1 MKTCYKSYGG
11 WGYSHVYDNI
21 IPWLKSLG
29 ASDADLHTMMVANPR
44 RLHAVG

>member
-1 MKTCYKSYGG
+1 
-11 WGYSHVYDNI
+11 VYDNI

-29 ASDADLHTMMVANPR
+29 ASDADVRTMMVDNAR